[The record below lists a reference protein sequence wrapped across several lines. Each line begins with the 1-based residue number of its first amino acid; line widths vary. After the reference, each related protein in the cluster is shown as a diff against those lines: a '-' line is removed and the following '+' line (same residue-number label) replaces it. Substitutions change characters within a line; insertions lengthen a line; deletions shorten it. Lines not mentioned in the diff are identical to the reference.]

1 MEDTTNPKHY
11 KEHPS
16 GIECITITENMGFCL
31 GNALKYIWRVDL
43 KHNDGGI
50 EDLRKARWYIDK
62 EIEKRMNKN
71 EIKIPRNNNRQRE
84 EQDNDASGYGPIKRV
99 LPERY

>member
-1 MEDTTNPKHY
+1 MDDTTNPKHY

-16 GIECITITENMGFCL
+16 GIECITLTEHMGFCL

-50 EDLRKARWYIDK
+50 EDLRKARWYIEK
-62 EIEKRMNKN
+62 EIEKRMNNQK
-71 EIKIPRNNNRQRE
+71 
-84 EQDNDASGYGPIKRV
+84 
-99 LPERY
+99 